1 MWPRARIGRVAQT
14 HRAHRAIGEGL
25 QTFDVARLGSGKT
38 VGDRSDLGGTG
49 AARGGSGRGD
59 AANRIALCHVEEARP
74 ASRSKM
80 KRKTPPNI
88 SIRNLQRAIRVD
100 VVDLETF

>member
-14 HRAHRAIGEGL
+14 HRANRAIGERL
-25 QTFDVARLGSGKT
+25 QAFDVARLGSGKT
-38 VGDRSDLGGTG
+38 VGDRSDLGRTG
-49 AARGGSGRGD
+49 SARGDGRRAD

-80 KRKTPPNI
+80 KRKTAPNI
-88 SIRNLQRAIRVD
+88 SIRNLQHAIRV
-100 VVDLETF
+100 